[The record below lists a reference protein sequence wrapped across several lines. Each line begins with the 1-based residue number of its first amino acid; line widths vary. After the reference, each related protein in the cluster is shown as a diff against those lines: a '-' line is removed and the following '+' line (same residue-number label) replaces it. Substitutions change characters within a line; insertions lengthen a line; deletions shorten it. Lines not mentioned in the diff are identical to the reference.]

1 MSDDDLMEEVRRG
14 QPDLANDRDAL
25 IAEAERQMRE
35 VEEAI
40 VRLDKA
46 IDDMRSRDQSRR
58 AISGGVRCA
67 TLHRQHLKCRRRRYP
82 AEDECSQLA

>member
-1 MSDDDLMEEVRRG
+1 MSDDLMEEVQRG
-14 QPDLANDRDAL
+14 RPDLANDRDAL

-46 IDDMRSRDQSRR
+46 IDDMRSRDQRRR
-58 AISGGVRCA
+58 AIKA
-67 TLHRQHLKCRRRRYP
+67 
-82 AEDECSQLA
+82 A